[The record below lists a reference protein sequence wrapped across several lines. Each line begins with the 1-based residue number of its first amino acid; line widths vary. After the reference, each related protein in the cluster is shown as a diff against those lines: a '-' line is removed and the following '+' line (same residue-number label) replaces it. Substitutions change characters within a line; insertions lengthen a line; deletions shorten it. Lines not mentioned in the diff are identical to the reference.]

1 MEHAATQHKRS
12 HLERLLDQTDARL
25 LAFHQDMAELFDVR
39 HALFHLP
46 DSLMRTNKPE
56 SEQPASA
63 GLYDEPS
70 YNGAF
75 IRDDLGL
82 RGGGS
87 LEFHQETESYNP
99 KPSDSPELAEKKR
112 IYRRKILEVAQKH
125 GFVAQEPGEATSD
138 IDRELGI
145 LDSTLEQIQEPV
157 DVIIAGA
164 AGLANIVRTRDVLR
178 TIESG
183 AVTTN
188 HIILTG
194 CERPVGD
201 GERANLE
208 RKGFSGGATEYES
221 LLRAAEQVLGAK
233 FGKNERA
240 IPAPYGDS
248 LQTHLSEGM
257 AIINNK
263 EVSVTVLSAPFD
275 PKRMVGDKPAARAN
289 TEETFLAALPLLE
302 DGHDVLIVSHDTW
315 VPYQQGIGELTLGTQ
330 TNKAI
335 HCTGPLTADRVY
347 RTEDGEM
354 DIKDAQGVVDEMA
367 KVYQELA
374 RNRVAIVN
382 TSEGALR

>member
-1 MEHAATQHKRS
+1 MEHTQHKHP
-12 HLERLLDQTDARL
+12 HLEQLLDQTDTRL

-46 DSLMRTNKPE
+46 DSLMRTNAPE

-75 IRDDLGL
+75 LQADLGL

-99 KPSDSPELAEKKR
+99 NPSDSPELAEKKR
-112 IYRRKILEVAQKH
+112 MYRRKILEVAQKH

-145 LDSTLEQIQEPV
+145 LDSTLKPIEGPV
-157 DVIIAGA
+157 DIIVAGA
-164 AGLANIVRTRDVLR
+164 AGLANIMRTRDALR
-178 TIESG
+178 NIESG
-183 AVTTN
+183 TVTTN

-194 CERPVGD
+194 CERPISER
-201 GERANLE
+201 ERANLE
-208 RKGFSGGATEYES
+208 QKGFSGGATEYES
-221 LLRAAEQVLGAK
+221 LLRAAEQVLGAE

-240 IPAPYGDS
+240 IAVPYGDS
-248 LQTHLSEGM
+248 LQTRLNEGT
-257 AIINNK
+257 AIINDQK
-263 EVSVTVLSAPFD
+263 VRITVLSAPFD

-289 TEETFLAALPLLE
+289 TEETFLAAMPLLE

-335 HCTGPLTADRVY
+335 HCTGPLKADRVY
-347 RTEDGEM
+347 WADDGEM
-354 DIKDAQGVVDEMA
+354 DIKDAQGVVDEMV

-382 TSEGALR
+382 ASEGALQ

>member
-1 MEHAATQHKRS
+1 MEHTQHKHP
-12 HLERLLDQTDARL
+12 HLEQLLDQTDTRL

-46 DSLMRTNKPE
+46 DSLMRTNAPE

-63 GLYDEPS
+63 SLYDEPS

-75 IRDDLGL
+75 LQADLGL

-99 KPSDSPELAEKKR
+99 NPSDSPELAEKKR
-112 IYRRKILEVAQKH
+112 MYRRKILEVAQKH

-145 LDSTLEQIQEPV
+145 LDSTLKPIEGPV
-157 DVIIAGA
+157 DIIVAGA
-164 AGLANIVRTRDVLR
+164 AGLANIVRTRDALR
-178 TIESG
+178 NIESG
-183 AVTTN
+183 TVTTN

-194 CERPVGD
+194 CERPISER
-201 GERANLE
+201 ERANLE
-208 RKGFSGGATEYES
+208 QKGFSGGATEYES
-221 LLRAAEQVLGAK
+221 LLRAAEQVLGAE

-240 IPAPYGDS
+240 IAVPYGDS
-248 LQTHLSEGM
+248 LQTRLSEGT
-257 AIINNK
+257 AVINGQN
-263 EVSVTVLSAPFD
+263 VRITVLSAPFD

-289 TEETFLAALPLLE
+289 TEETFLAAMPLLE

-330 TNKAI
+330 TNKVI
-335 HCTGPLTADRVY
+335 HCTGPLKADRVY
-347 RTEDGEM
+347 WADDGEM

-367 KVYQELA
+367 KVYRELM

-382 TSEGALR
+382 ASEGALQ